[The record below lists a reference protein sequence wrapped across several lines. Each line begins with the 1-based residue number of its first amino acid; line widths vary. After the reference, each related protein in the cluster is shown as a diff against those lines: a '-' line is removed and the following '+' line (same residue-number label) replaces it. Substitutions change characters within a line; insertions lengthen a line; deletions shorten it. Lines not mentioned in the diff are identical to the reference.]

1 MRGLIII
8 VIVVVAL
15 VGGLLTLRSSRSAGM
30 PDKDVIDRA
39 KQREREQAAKDDQ
52 ES

>member
-8 VIVVVAL
+8 AVVVVAL

-30 PDKDVIDRA
+30 PDKDVINRA
-39 KQREREQAAKDDQ
+39 KLREREQAAKDDQ

>member
-1 MRGLIII
+1 VRGLIII

-39 KQREREQAAKDDQ
+39 KQREREQTAKDDR

>member
-1 MRGLIII
+1 VRGLIII

>member
-8 VIVVVAL
+8 VVVVAAL

-30 PDKDVIDRA
+30 PDKDVINRA
-39 KQREREQAAKDDQ
+39 KLSEREQAAKDDQ

>member
-8 VIVVVAL
+8 VVVVAAI

-30 PDKDVIDRA
+30 PDKDVINRA
-39 KQREREQAAKDDQ
+39 KLREREQAAKDDQ

>member
-15 VGGLLTLRSSRSAGM
+15 VGGLLTLRSSRSAGL